1 MITED
6 EEFATCRL
14 QTLNPSGILSMTVI
28 LDEVVTVIRKSPAM
42 EVRNNLGELLNE
54 VQYRGDRIVITK
66 AGKPIA
72 ALVDYRLFERIR
84 LMDREFETLTDEL
97 AKAYKGLDSH
107 AALSEIDEAVKSARR
122 R

>member
-1 MITED
+1 MMVTTNE
-6 EEFATCRL
+6 
-14 QTLNPSGILSMTVI
+14 VI
-28 LDEVVTVIRKSPAM
+28 TVIRKSPAM

-97 AKAYKGLDSH
+97 ARVYKGLDH
-107 AALSEIDEAVKSARR
+107 DAVLSEIDEAVKAARR

>member
-1 MITED
+1 MMVTMSE
-6 EEFATCRL
+6 
-14 QTLNPSGILSMTVI
+14 VI
-28 LDEVVTVIRKSPAM
+28 TVIRKSPAM

-66 AGKPIA
+66 AGKPVA

-97 AKAYKGLDSH
+97 AKVYKGLDRD
-107 AALSEIDEAVKSARR
+107 AALSEIDEAVKAARR

>member
-1 MITED
+1 MIK
-6 EEFATCRL
+6 
-14 QTLNPSGILSMTVI
+14 
-28 LDEVVTVIRKSPAM
+28 KSAAM

-84 LMDREFETLTDEL
+84 LMDREFERLTDEL
-97 AKAYKGLDSH
+97 SKAYEGVDPD
-107 AALSEIDEAVKSARR
+107 AAIAEIEQAVQAARR